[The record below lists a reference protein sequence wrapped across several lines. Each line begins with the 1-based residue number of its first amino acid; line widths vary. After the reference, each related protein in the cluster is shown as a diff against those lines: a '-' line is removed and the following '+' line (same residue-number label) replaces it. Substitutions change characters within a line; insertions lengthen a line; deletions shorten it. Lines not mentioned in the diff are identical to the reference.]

1 MEVLRRLRLKQNKKK
16 EKKEKAWGLYMRN
29 TGHTPEPGIGLSMSA
44 GGRDL
49 YSSFRLGMGDMND
62 TEKHIN
68 DMVYTLGRGGLGLIG
83 DGGEQLAL
91 TVFHSMVFTIYMT
104 PFKVGNLCG
113 CNKPR

>member
-1 MEVLRRLRLKQNKKK
+1 MEVLRRLRLRQNKKK
-16 EKKEKAWGLYMRN
+16 EKKKKAWGLYMRN

-68 DMVYTLGRGGLGLIG
+68 DMVYTLGRGGFGFDWRWWGTACSYCFSFYGLYHLH
-83 DGGEQLAL
+83 D
-91 TVFHSMVFTIYMT
+91 TIQGWKSLWVQRT
-104 PFKVGNLCG
+104 
-113 CNKPR
+113 